1 MPPVTR
7 LLYLRIAVALSA
19 IAGMAL
25 SYKLWL
31 STRFYP
37 QTPVFPFLK
46 PIPSPFDWILFAATD
61 ILADD
66 WEVEEQKVEINR
78 LALCSAWVRA
88 HCGSLNCDQF
98 EGFARE
104 LGFK

>member
-1 MPPVTR
+1 MTIIEAIKSGKRFRRTSEKGWLEYYDGKIHLKGEV
-7 LLYLRIAVALSA
+7 LGCDNLS
-19 IAGMAL
+19 L
-25 SYKLWL
+25 C
-31 STRFYP
+31 
-37 QTPVFPFLK
+37 
-46 PIPSPFDWILFAATD
+46 ATD